1 MINRSFNILTVF
13 LLIFTLCCSQERNYE
28 CNFDIDGTNDC
39 QFNLTSGKVNNFE
52 VSTGIK
58 LNSNPTQP
66 LSDVTSILS
75 MTSPNNEYCEFPYQ
89 DPPESWDMY
98 FCQRYSNTSYTCP
111 TASGVGQCS
120 IGCQFAKIRAS
131 DGVGVFD
138 QTYTTKVRNSSSTI
152 QCLDFYYYVPDIF
165 NNAKMQVGWKVGTDT
180 EQIVEVIAQSENKWQ
195 HNRSN
200 FMSPAS
206 SSYELTF
213 RMRRDVSGFSFHFGL
228 DEITIF
234 DQPCDTDPTIN
245 TSIET
250 TSIQSTTSSLTTQ
263 KPLIELFTCDFT
275 TTLCFENSE
284 LLLANG
290 SQFITSDLSEPPRV
304 PLSDTT
310 SIQST
315 TSSLTTQKPLIEL
328 FTCDFTT
335 ILCFEN
341 SELLLA
347 NGSQF
352 ITSDLSE
359 PPRVP
364 LSDVS
369 SISEPTSNNETC
381 ELPYQPRVDNTTNT
395 TSSEIWFCYNN
406 QCPTM
411 NKKIANCRLGY
422 YGLVSINAWES
433 SKTINQLI
441 SQDVM
446 MRDSVEEQCL
456 QYYYYFTVYEK
467 LVFGQQVSVLIKSD
481 NKAED
486 EIEVDRLSDI
496 DMIEN
501 RWHSRNVTFNST
513 STNYTLIFRFE
524 VAAANR
530 TKDPALNKTI
540 YFALDN
546 INMYNRN
553 CRNVFESFVSQTTTV
568 SQPSTTTERRSTEEV
583 TQ

>member
-120 IGCQFAKIRAS
+120 IGQFAKIRAS

-138 QTYTTKVRNSSSTI
+138 QTYTTKVRKSSSTI

-165 NNAKMQVGWKVGTDT
+165 NNAKMQVGWK
-180 EQIVEVIAQSENKWQ
+180 Q

-200 FMSPAS
+200 FTSPAS

-213 RMRRDVSGFSFHFGL
+213 RMRRDVSGFSLHFGL

-234 DQPCDTDPTIN
+234 DQPCDTNPTIN

-275 TTLCFENSE
+275 TT
-284 LLLANG
+284 
-290 SQFITSDLSEPPRV
+290 
-304 PLSDTT
+304 
-310 SIQST
+310 
-315 TSSLTTQKPLIEL
+315 
-328 FTCDFTT
+328 
-335 ILCFEN
+335 LCFEN

>member
-1 MINRSFNILTVF
+1 
-13 LLIFTLCCSQERNYE
+13 
-28 CNFDIDGTNDC
+28 
-39 QFNLTSGKVNNFE
+39 
-52 VSTGIK
+52 
-58 LNSNPTQP
+58 
-66 LSDVTSILS
+66 
-75 MTSPNNEYCEFPYQ
+75 
-89 DPPESWDMY
+89 
-98 FCQRYSNTSYTCP
+98 
-111 TASGVGQCS
+111 
-120 IGCQFAKIRAS
+120 
-131 DGVGVFD
+131 
-138 QTYTTKVRNSSSTI
+138 
-152 QCLDFYYYVPDIF
+152 
-165 NNAKMQVGWKVGTDT
+165 
-180 EQIVEVIAQSENKWQ
+180 
-195 HNRSN
+195 
-200 FMSPAS
+200 
-206 SSYELTF
+206 
-213 RMRRDVSGFSFHFGL
+213 
-228 DEITIF
+228 
-234 DQPCDTDPTIN
+234 
-245 TSIET
+245 T

-275 TTLCFENSE
+275 TT
-284 LLLANG
+284 
-290 SQFITSDLSEPPRV
+290 
-304 PLSDTT
+304 
-310 SIQST
+310 
-315 TSSLTTQKPLIEL
+315 
-328 FTCDFTT
+328 
-335 ILCFEN
+335 LCFEN

-553 CRNVFESFVSQTTTV
+553 CRTAKGNDFFLILGLSLGLSILIVATLAVGGFFCVKTFKRNCKVSVDDSVSANEFPMSKKNGSF
-568 SQPSTTTERRSTEEV
+568 
-583 TQ
+583 

>member
-39 QFNLTSGKVNNFE
+39 QFNLTTGKVNNFE

-75 MTSPNNEYCEFPYQ
+75 MTSPNNEFCEFPYQ
-89 DPPESWDMY
+89 DSPESWDMY
-98 FCQRYSNTSYTCP
+98 FCQRYNNTSYTCP

-120 IGCQFAKIRAS
+120 IGQFAKIRAS

-138 QTYTTKVRNSSSTI
+138 QTYTTKVRKSSSTI

-165 NNAKMQVGWKVGTDT
+165 NNAKMQVGWKVGTDR
-180 EQIVEVIAQSENKWQ
+180 EQIVEVIAQPENKWQ

-200 FMSPAS
+200 FTSPAS

-213 RMRRDVSGFSFHFGL
+213 RMRRDVSGFSLHFGL

-250 TSIQSTTSSLTTQ
+250 TSVQSTTSSLTTQ

-275 TTLCFENSE
+275 TT
-284 LLLANG
+284 
-290 SQFITSDLSEPPRV
+290 
-304 PLSDTT
+304 
-310 SIQST
+310 
-315 TSSLTTQKPLIEL
+315 
-328 FTCDFTT
+328 
-335 ILCFEN
+335 LCFEN

-441 SQDVM
+441 SQDAM

-467 LVFGQQVSVLIKSD
+467 LVLGQQVSVLIKSD

-486 EIEVDRLSDI
+486 EIEIDRLSDI

-501 RWHSRNVTFNST
+501 RWHSRNVTFNSA

-524 VAAANR
+524 VTEANR

-583 TQ
+583 TQSSSRKHKYVSFSYK

>member
-39 QFNLTSGKVNNFE
+39 QFNLTTGKVNNFE

-75 MTSPNNEYCEFPYQ
+75 MTSPNNEFCEFPYQ
-89 DPPESWDMY
+89 DSPESWDMY
-98 FCQRYSNTSYTCP
+98 FCQRYNNTSYTCP
-111 TASGVGQCS
+111 TASGVG
-120 IGCQFAKIRAS
+120 QFAKIRAS

-138 QTYTTKVRNSSSTI
+138 QTYTTKVRKSSSTI

-165 NNAKMQVGWKVGTDT
+165 NNAKMQVGWKVGTDR
-180 EQIVEVIAQSENKWQ
+180 EQIVEVIAQPENKWQ

-200 FMSPAS
+200 FTSPAS

-213 RMRRDVSGFSFHFGL
+213 RMRRDVSGFSLHFGL

-250 TSIQSTTSSLTTQ
+250 TSVQSTTSSLTTQ

-275 TTLCFENSE
+275 TT
-284 LLLANG
+284 
-290 SQFITSDLSEPPRV
+290 
-304 PLSDTT
+304 
-310 SIQST
+310 
-315 TSSLTTQKPLIEL
+315 
-328 FTCDFTT
+328 
-335 ILCFEN
+335 LCFEN

-441 SQDVM
+441 SQDAM

-467 LVFGQQVSVLIKSD
+467 LVLGQQVSVLIKSD

-486 EIEVDRLSDI
+486 EIEIDRLSDI

-501 RWHSRNVTFNST
+501 RWHSRNVTFNSA

-524 VAAANR
+524 VTEANR

-553 CRNVFESFVSQTTTV
+553 CRTAKGNDFFLILGLSLGLSILIVATLAVGGFFCVKTFKRNCKVSVDDSVSANEFPMSKKNGSF
-568 SQPSTTTERRSTEEV
+568 
-583 TQ
+583 